1 MNNTPEFQE
10 RNMTIAVTGATGQLG
25 RLVLEELL
33 RSQEPGSLVAV
44 VRDAAKAEQL
54 RARGVQVR
62 VADYSDPAALTE
74 VLTGVDKLLLV
85 SGSEVGARVA
95 QHANVV
101 NAAKAAGVGFI
112 AYTSVLAADTTEL
125 ILAPEHKATEE
136 LIRASGLDFTFLRNG
151 WYTENYAQ
159 TVATARQT
167 GAVVAAAGD
176 GRVASA
182 TRADYAAAAA
192 AVLSSAGH
200 EGRTYELSGDYAWD
214 FKELATAIT
223 KITGREVV
231 YQPVSASELVEV
243 LITAGL
249 DEGTAGFLAALDTD
263 TKAGLLATVTGEL
276 SGLIGRPTTQLLP
289 ALESAPAS

>member
-1 MNNTPEFQE
+1 
-10 RNMTIAVTGATGQLG
+10 MTIAVTGATGQLG

-33 RSQEPGSLVAV
+33 TNQEPASLVAV
-44 VRDAAKAEQL
+44 VRDAAKAEEL

-62 VADYSDPAALTE
+62 VADYSDPAALE
-74 VLTGVDKLLLV
+74 AALAGVDKLLLV

-101 NAAKAAGVGFI
+101 TAAKAAGVGFI

-125 ILAPEHKATEE
+125 ILAPEHKATEQ
-136 LIRASGLDFTFLRNG
+136 LIRGSGLGFTFLRNG

-192 AVLSSAGH
+192 AVLTTAGH
-200 EGRTYELSGDYAWD
+200 EGRTYELSGDHAWD
-214 FKELATAIT
+214 FEELATAIT
-223 KITGREVV
+223 ELAGKEVV
-231 YQPVSASELVEV
+231 YRPVSAPELVQ
-243 LITAGL
+243 LLTAAGL

-276 SGLIGRPTTQLLP
+276 SGLIGRPTTPLLQ
-289 ALESAPAS
+289 ALQSAAAS

>member
-1 MNNTPEFQE
+1 
-10 RNMTIAVTGATGQLG
+10 MTIAVTGATGQLG

-33 RSQEPGSLVAV
+33 AGQEPAALVAV
-44 VRDAAKAEQL
+44 VRDAAKAEEL
-54 RARGVQVR
+54 SARGVQVR
-62 VADYSDPAALTE
+62 VADYSDPAALE
-74 VLTGVDKLLLV
+74 AALAGVDKLLLV
-85 SGSEVGARVA
+85 SGSEVGSRVA

-136 LIRASGLDFTFLRNG
+136 LIRASGLEFTFLRNG
-151 WYTENYAQ
+151 WYTENYVQ

-182 TRADYAAAAA
+182 ARADYAAAAA

-200 EGRTYELSGDYAWD
+200 EGRIYELSGDYAWD

-223 KITGREVV
+223 EIAGREVV
-231 YQPVSASELVEV
+231 YQPVTAPELVEV
-243 LITAGL
+243 LTTAGL
-249 DEGTAGFLAALDTD
+249 DQGTAGFLAALDAD
-263 TKAGLLATVTGEL
+263 TQAGLLATVTGEL
-276 SGLIGRPTTQLLP
+276 SGLIGRPTTPLLQ
-289 ALESAPAS
+289 ALRSATAS

>member
-1 MNNTPEFQE
+1 
-10 RNMTIAVTGATGQLG
+10 MTIAVTGATGQLG

-33 RSQEPGSLVAV
+33 KSQGPGSLVAV
-44 VRDAAKAEQL
+44 VRDAAKAEEL
-54 RARGVQVR
+54 SARGVQVR
-62 VADYSDPAALTE
+62 VADYSDPAALQE
-74 VLTGVDKLLLV
+74 AFTGVDKLLLV

-112 AYTSVLAADTTEL
+112 AYTSVLAADTTAL

-136 LIRASGLDFTFLRNG
+136 LIRASGLDFTLLRNG
-151 WYTENYAQ
+151 WYTENFAQ

-223 KITGREVV
+223 KITGREVA
-231 YQPVSASELVEV
+231 YQPVSAPELVEA
-243 LITAGL
+243 LTNAGL

-263 TKAGLLATVTGEL
+263 TRAGLLGTVTGEL
-276 SGLIGRPTTQLLP
+276 SWLIGRPTTPLLQ
-289 ALESAPAS
+289 ALESATAS

>member
-1 MNNTPEFQE
+1 
-10 RNMTIAVTGATGQLG
+10 MTIAVTGATGQLG
-25 RLVLEELL
+25 RLVLDELL
-33 RSQEPGSLVAV
+33 SSQEPGSLVAV
-44 VRDAAKAEQL
+44 VRDAAKAGEL
-54 RARGVQVR
+54 SARGVQVR
-62 VADYSDPAALTE
+62 VADYSDPAAL
-74 VLTGVDKLLLV
+74 LLV
-85 SGSEVGARVA
+85 SGSEVGSRVA
-95 QHANVV
+95 QHANVI

-136 LIRASGLDFTFLRNG
+136 LIRASGLDFALLRNG

-159 TVATARQT
+159 TVATAKQT

-214 FKELATAIT
+214 FKELATAVA
-223 KITGREVV
+223 KIVGREVV
-231 YQPVSASELVEV
+231 YRPVSAPELVEV
-243 LITAGL
+243 LTTAGL
-249 DEGTAGFLAALDTD
+249 DEGTAGFLAALDSD
-263 TKAGLLATVTGEL
+263 TEAGLLATVTGEL
-276 SGLIGRPTTQLLP
+276 SGLIGRPTTPLLQ
-289 ALESAPAS
+289 ALEAATAG

>member
-1 MNNTPEFQE
+1 
-10 RNMTIAVTGATGQLG
+10 MTIAVTGATGQLG

-33 RSQEPGSLVAV
+33 SSQEPASLVAV
-44 VRDAAKAEQL
+44 VRDAAKAGEL
-54 RARGVQVR
+54 GARGVQVR
-62 VADYSDPAALTE
+62 VADYSDPAALE
-74 VLTGVDKLLLV
+74 AALAGVDKLLLV
-85 SGSEVGARVA
+85 SGSEVGSRVA

-101 NAAKAAGVGFI
+101 TAAKAAGVGFI

-136 LIRASGLDFTFLRNG
+136 LIRESGLDFTFLRNG

-192 AVLSSAGH
+192 AVLTSAGH
-200 EGRTYELSGDYAWD
+200 AGRTYELSGDYAWD

-223 KITGREVV
+223 EIAGTEVV
-231 YQPVSASELVEV
+231 YQPVSAPELVQ
-243 LITAGL
+243 LLTAAGL

-263 TKAGLLATVTGEL
+263 TKAGLLATVTGDL
-276 SGLIGRPTTQLLP
+276 SGLIGRPTTPLLQ
-289 ALESAPAS
+289 ALESAAAS

>member
-1 MNNTPEFQE
+1 
-10 RNMTIAVTGATGQLG
+10 MTIAVTGATGQLG

-33 RSQEPGSLVAV
+33 SSQEPASLVAV
-44 VRDAAKAEQL
+44 VRDAAKAAEL
-54 RARGVQVR
+54 GARGVQVR
-62 VADYSDPAALTE
+62 VADYSDPAALE
-74 VLTGVDKLLLV
+74 AALAGVDKLLLV
-85 SGSEVGARVA
+85 SGSEVVSSRVA

-101 NAAKAAGVGFI
+101 TAAKAAGVGFI

-136 LIRASGLDFTFLRNG
+136 LIRESGLDFTFLRNG
-151 WYTENYAQ
+151 WYTRNYAQ
-159 TVATARQT
+159 TVLTARQT

-192 AVLSSAGH
+192 AVLTSAGH
-200 EGRTYELSGDYAWD
+200 AGRTYELSGDYAWD

-223 KITGREVV
+223 EIAGTEVV
-231 YQPVSASELVEV
+231 YQPVSAPELVQ
-243 LITAGL
+243 LLTAAGL

-263 TKAGLLATVTGEL
+263 TKAGLLATVTGDL
-276 SGLIGRPTTQLLP
+276 SGLIGRPTTPLLQ
-289 ALESAPAS
+289 ALESAAAS

>member
-1 MNNTPEFQE
+1 
-10 RNMTIAVTGATGQLG
+10 
-25 RLVLEELL
+25 LVLEELL
-33 RSQEPGSLVAV
+33 SSQEPGSLVAV
-44 VRDAAKAEQL
+44 VRDAAKAGEL
-54 RARGVQVR
+54 VARGVQVR
-62 VADYSDPAALTE
+62 VADYSDPVALTE
-74 VLTGVDKLLLV
+74 ALAGVDRLLLV

-101 NAAKAAGVGFI
+101 NAAKAAGVGYI
-112 AYTSVLAADTTEL
+112 AYTSVLAAETTEL

-136 LIRASGLDFTFLRNG
+136 LIRASGLDFTLLRNG

-159 TVATARQT
+159 TAVTARQT

-214 FKELATAIT
+214 YKELATAIT
-223 KITGREVV
+223 KIAGREVV
-231 YQPVSASELVEV
+231 YRPVSAPELVEA
-243 LITAGL
+243 LTTAGL
-249 DEGTAGFLAALDTD
+249 DEGTAGFLAALDSD

-276 SGLIGRPTTQLLP
+276 SGLIGRPTTPLLQ
-289 ALESAPAS
+289 ALEAATAS

>member
-1 MNNTPEFQE
+1 
-10 RNMTIAVTGATGQLG
+10 MTIAVTGATGQLG
-25 RLVLEELL
+25 RLVLDELL
-33 RSQEPGSLVAV
+33 SSQEPGSLVAV
-44 VRDAAKAEQL
+44 VRDAAKAGEL
-54 RARGVQVR
+54 SARGVQVR

-74 VLTGVDKLLLV
+74 ALTGVDKLLLV
-85 SGSEVGARVA
+85 SGSEVGSRVA
-95 QHANVV
+95 QHANVI

-136 LIRASGLDFTFLRNG
+136 LIRASGLDFALLRNG

-159 TVATARQT
+159 TVATAKQT

-214 FKELATAIT
+214 FKELATAVA
-223 KITGREVV
+223 KIVGREVV
-231 YQPVSASELVEV
+231 YRPVSAPELVEV
-243 LITAGL
+243 LTTAGL
-249 DEGTAGFLAALDTD
+249 DEGTAGFLAALDSD
-263 TKAGLLATVTGEL
+263 TEAGLLATVTGEL
-276 SGLIGRPTTQLLP
+276 SGLIGRPTTPLLQ
-289 ALESAPAS
+289 ALEAATAG

>member
-1 MNNTPEFQE
+1 
-10 RNMTIAVTGATGQLG
+10 MTIAVTGATGQLG

-33 RSQEPGSLVAV
+33 AGQEPAALVAV
-44 VRDAAKAEQL
+44 VRDAAKAEEL
-54 RARGVQVR
+54 SARGVQVR
-62 VADYSDPAALTE
+62 VADYSDPAALE
-74 VLTGVDKLLLV
+74 AALAGVDKLLLV
-85 SGSEVGARVA
+85 SGSEVGSRVA

-136 LIRASGLDFTFLRNG
+136 LIRASGLEFTFLRNG
-151 WYTENYAQ
+151 WYTENYVQ

-182 TRADYAAAAA
+182 ARADYAAAAA

-200 EGRTYELSGDYAWD
+200 EGRIYELSGDYAWD

-223 KITGREVV
+223 EIAGREVV
-231 YQPVSASELVEV
+231 YQPVTASELVEV
-243 LITAGL
+243 LTTAGL
-249 DEGTAGFLAALDTD
+249 DQGTAGFLAALDAD
-263 TKAGLLATVTGEL
+263 TQAGLLATVTGEL
-276 SGLIGRPTTQLLP
+276 SGLIGRPTTPLLQ
-289 ALESAPAS
+289 ALRSATAS

>member
-1 MNNTPEFQE
+1 
-10 RNMTIAVTGATGQLG
+10 MTIAVTGATGQLG
-25 RLVLEELL
+25 RLVLDELL
-33 RSQEPGSLVAV
+33 TRQEPGSLVAI
-44 VRDAAKAEQL
+44 VRDAAKAGDL
-54 RARGVQVR
+54 VARGVQVR
-62 VADYSDPAALTE
+62 VADYSDAEALAAA
-74 VLTGVDKLLLV
+74 LTGVDRLLLV
-85 SGSEVGARVA
+85 SGSEVGSRVA

-159 TVATARQT
+159 TVATAKQT
-167 GAVVAAAGD
+167 GAVVAAAGE

-223 KITGREVV
+223 QITGREVV
-231 YQPVSASELVEV
+231 YRPVSAPELVEV
-243 LITAGL
+243 LTTAGL

-263 TKAGLLATVTGEL
+263 TEAGLLATVTGEL
-276 SGLIGRPTTQLLP
+276 SRLIGRPTTPLLQ
-289 ALESAPAS
+289 ALASVAAS

>member
-1 MNNTPEFQE
+1 
-10 RNMTIAVTGATGQLG
+10 MTIAVTGATGQLG

-33 RSQEPGSLVAV
+33 ASQEPAALVAV
-44 VRDAAKAEQL
+44 VRDAAKAEEL
-54 RARGVQVR
+54 SARGVQVR
-62 VADYSDPAALTE
+62 VADYFDPAALE
-74 VLTGVDKLLLV
+74 AALAGVDKLLLV
-85 SGSEVGARVA
+85 SGSEVGSRVA

-101 NAAKAAGVGFI
+101 NAAKAVGVGFI

-136 LIRASGLDFTFLRNG
+136 LIRASGLEFTFLRNG
-151 WYTENYAQ
+151 WYTENYVQ

-182 TRADYAAAAA
+182 ARADYAAAAA

-223 KITGREVV
+223 EIAGREVV
-231 YQPVSASELVEV
+231 YQPVTAPELVEV
-243 LITAGL
+243 LTTAGL
-249 DEGTAGFLAALDTD
+249 DQGTAGFLAALDAD
-263 TKAGLLATVTGEL
+263 TQAGLLATVTGEL
-276 SGLIGRPTTQLLP
+276 SGLIGRPTTPLLQ
-289 ALESAPAS
+289 ALRSATAG

>member
-1 MNNTPEFQE
+1 
-10 RNMTIAVTGATGQLG
+10 MTIAVTGATGQLG

-33 RSQEPGSLVAV
+33 NSQEPGSLVAV
-44 VRDAAKAEQL
+44 VRDAAKAGEL
-54 RARGVQVR
+54 GARGVQVR

-74 VLTGVDKLLLV
+74 ALTGVDKLLLV
-85 SGSEVGARVA
+85 SGSEVGSRVA
-95 QHANVV
+95 QHANVI
-101 NAAKAAGVGFI
+101 NAAKAAGVRFI

-136 LIRASGLDFTFLRNG
+136 LIRASGLDNTILRNG
-151 WYTENYAQ
+151 WYTENYAP
-159 TVATARQT
+159 TVATAKQT

-182 TRADYAAAAA
+182 TREDYAAAAA

-223 KITGREVV
+223 KIAGREVV
-231 YQPVSASELVEV
+231 YRPVSAPELVEV
-243 LITAGL
+243 LTSAGL
-249 DEGTAGFLAALDTD
+249 DEGTAGFLAALDSD

-276 SGLIGRPTTQLLP
+276 SGLIGRPTTPLLQ
-289 ALESAPAS
+289 ALEAATAS

>member
-1 MNNTPEFQE
+1 
-10 RNMTIAVTGATGQLG
+10 MTIAVTGATGQLG

-33 RSQEPGSLVAV
+33 ASQEPDALVAV
-44 VRDAAKAEQL
+44 VRDAGKAEEL

-62 VADYSDPAALTE
+62 VADYSDPAALAAA
-74 VLTGVDKLLLV
+74 LAGVDKLLLV
-85 SGSEVGARVA
+85 SGSEVGSRVA

-112 AYTSVLAADTTEL
+112 AYTSVLAADTTAL

-136 LIRASGLDFTFLRNG
+136 LIRASGLDYTILRNG
-151 WYTENYAQ
+151 WYTENYVQA
-159 TVATARQT
+159 VATARQT

-182 TRADYAAAAA
+182 ARADYAAAAA

-200 EGRTYELSGDYAWD
+200 EGRVYELSGDYAWD

-223 KITGREVV
+223 AIAGREVV
-231 YQPVSASELVEV
+231 YQPVSAPELVEV
-243 LITAGL
+243 LTTAGL
-249 DEGTAGFLAALDTD
+249 DQGTAGFLAALDTD
-263 TKAGLLATVTGEL
+263 TQAGLLATVTGEL
-276 SGLIGRPTTQLLP
+276 SGLIGRPTTPLLQ
-289 ALESAPAS
+289 ALRSATAS

>member
-1 MNNTPEFQE
+1 
-10 RNMTIAVTGATGQLG
+10 MTIAVTGATGQLG

-33 RSQEPGSLVAV
+33 KSQEPGSLVAV
-44 VRDAAKAEQL
+44 VRDAAKAGEL
-54 RARGVQVR
+54 GARGVQVR
-62 VADYSDPAALTE
+62 VADYSNPAALE
-74 VLTGVDKLLLV
+74 AALHGVDKLLLV

-112 AYTSVLAADTTEL
+112 AYTSVLAADTTAL

-136 LIRASGLDFTFLRNG
+136 LIRASGIDNTILRNG

-182 TRADYAAAAA
+182 ARADYAAAAA

-223 KITGREVV
+223 KIAGREVA
-231 YQPVSASELVEV
+231 YQPVSAPELVEA
-243 LITAGL
+243 LTNAGL

-263 TKAGLLATVTGEL
+263 TRAGLLGTVTGEL
-276 SGLIGRPTTQLLP
+276 SWLIGRPTTPLLQ
-289 ALESAPAS
+289 ALESATAS

>member
-1 MNNTPEFQE
+1 
-10 RNMTIAVTGATGQLG
+10 MTIAVTGATGQLG

-33 RSQEPGSLVAV
+33 ASQEPAALVAV
-44 VRDAAKAEQL
+44 VRDAGKAEEL

-62 VADYSDPAALTE
+62 VADYSDPAALAAA
-74 VLTGVDKLLLV
+74 LAGVDKLLLV
-85 SGSEVGARVA
+85 SGSEVGSRVA

-112 AYTSVLAADTTEL
+112 AYTSVLAADTTAL

-136 LIRASGLDFTFLRNG
+136 LIRASGLDYTILRNG
-151 WYTENYAQ
+151 WYTENYVQA
-159 TVATARQT
+159 VATARQT

-182 TRADYAAAAA
+182 ARADYAAAAA

-200 EGRTYELSGDYAWD
+200 EGRVYELSGDYAWD

-223 KITGREVV
+223 AIAGREVV
-231 YQPVSASELVEV
+231 YQPVSAPELVEV
-243 LITAGL
+243 LTTAGL
-249 DEGTAGFLAALDTD
+249 DQGTAGFLAALDTD
-263 TKAGLLATVTGEL
+263 TQAGLLAIVTGEL
-276 SGLIGRPTTQLLP
+276 SGLIGRPTTPLLQ
-289 ALESAPAS
+289 ALRSATAS